1 MNKLISRNPVQRF
14 KQGRKI
20 VKAQFGLHVRED
32 GVVVNAAGTPVY
44 TTNGG
49 YTPTTMTQNTS
60 YQRDFPADVQILPG
74 LYLETETNDVY
85 ASRPENEEGNAG
97 YALISK
103 GNKKTTSPF
112 PTLLT
117 KSSND
122 LDPNKVAK
130 KRAYERGQ
138 VTYTQDK
145 NGIWYAKWNNSNLPN
160 QGYYRVAEGSTGYD
174 RFGNHNVLKNGQWIK
189 IEETPAKKSASVK
202 TVTPSYTFGKMGGW
216 KRSIGKGNIDDAD
229 SIRYLKEMGLEGKT
243 AAEIQEEINRQL
255 GVKSVKVDNMWGDQS
270 RAGLR
275 ALYDYWKLTNTP
287 KAETVTKPSADI
299 KSPSALGSTSYD
311 MKDIIAEPT
320 PQQRAEQEMFNN
332 TQNLTFKRNSNYNK
346 SGIRNLIRN
355 YGLNAYDF
363 SGAQRRALRLY
374 LNGQSNDTSL
384 LTNGL
389 ERFIVPY
396 KQGGQLPSRNIVER
410 FKQRNFR
417 LVAQ

>member
-85 ASRPENEEGNAG
+85 SSRPENEEGNAG

-138 VTYTQDK
+138 VTYKQDK
-145 NGIWYAKWNNSNLPN
+145 NGIWYAKWNDSNLPN

-174 RFGNHNVLKNGQWIK
+174 RFRNHNVLRNGEWVK
-189 IEETPAKKSASVK
+189 IEETPAEKPASVR
-202 TVTPSYTFGKMGGW
+202 TVTPSYRFGKMGGW
-216 KRSIGKGNIDDAD
+216 KRSMGSSIDQDSLNILQEMGYNINNIDA
-229 SIRYLKEMGLEGKT
+229 RT
-243 AAEIQEEINRQL
+243 IQNEINKVF
-255 GVKSVKVDNMWGDQS
+255 GSNAVKADNKWGNQS
-270 RAGLR
+270 RAGLQ
-275 ALYDYWKLTNTP
+275 ALYNKWKKEQPVNSAPELPTSQQLVEHVQSQMKPIETN
-287 KAETVTKPSADI
+287 VQ
-299 KSPSALGSTSYD
+299 
-311 MKDIIAEPT
+311 PT
-320 PQQRAEQEMFNN
+320 IYQQMSQ
-332 TQNLTFKRNSNYNK
+332 
-346 SGIRNLIRN
+346 
-355 YGLNAYDF
+355 
-363 SGAQRRALRLY
+363 
-374 LNGQSNDTSL
+374 
-384 LTNGL
+384 LTNGFTQTPTL
-389 ERFIVPY
+389 SKTTSTTTTQMPSQYEDMLRGKY
-396 KQGGQLPSRNIVER
+396 KIGGILPSRNIVKR
-410 FKQRNFR
+410 FKNRKFN
-417 LVAQ
+417 